1 MSELYS
7 LHPLGS
13 QLLVCMLFIASVL
26 LVWSIMSRW
35 NLIRCRFCIIGDIAL
50 LTTDLLTV
58 WQAAGYNNSDCPV
71 APVSCLT
78 VITLLYATGGILYS
92 HVVKAGTLSPSSINE
107 ATDDLPTGLCF
118 TDPEGRIVLC
128 NHIMSELTA
137 ACLDHSARSKSE
149 IDRILAAADDEGI
162 VDIYPAAGSNIHS
175 HLWKFR
181 EYPLTSPG
189 VEGYTQITAY
199 DVTELR
205 EGISLLNS
213 ENKEMKI
220 VNKVLSR
227 MYDRLADRVRERET
241 LDLKMRIHNNIG
253 TSLIRIG
260 ELIDDKGSDVTE
272 ESREDIARQLDILK
286 DAVDYLVDDF
296 REGFLTLGDM
306 QSKARSMGGEL
317 VIIGEFPAD
326 ESADRLLASAAGECM
341 TNCIRHAGGNR
352 VTLRITE
359 DEHLIRGELTNNG
372 IPPQEPVVEGGGL
385 TSLRRK
391 VESEGGSLLIH
402 TEPVFKMEL
411 TLPKQ
416 RNRK

>member
-13 QLLVCMLFIASVL
+13 QLLVSMLFISSVIQVWNIMSGWNLHRCRFVMIGNIALLAADLLCVWQATDYENSECPVL
-26 LVWSIMSRW
+26 LV
-35 NLIRCRFCIIGDIAL
+35 
-50 LTTDLLTV
+50 
-58 WQAAGYNNSDCPV
+58 
-71 APVSCLT
+71 SCLS
-78 VITLLYATGGILYS
+78 VLTLLWATGGVLYTYIIKS
-92 HVVKAGTLSPSSINE
+92 GTLSPSSINE

-137 ACLDHSARSKSE
+137 ACLGHSARSKSE

-162 VDIYPAAGSNIHS
+162 VDIYPATGSNIYS
-175 HLWKFR
+175 QLWKFKL
-181 EYPLTSPG
+181 YPLTSPE
-189 VEGYTQITAY
+189 VEGYTQIAAY

-205 EGISLLNS
+205 EGIRLLNS

-272 ESREDIARQLDILK
+272 ESLEDIARQLDILK